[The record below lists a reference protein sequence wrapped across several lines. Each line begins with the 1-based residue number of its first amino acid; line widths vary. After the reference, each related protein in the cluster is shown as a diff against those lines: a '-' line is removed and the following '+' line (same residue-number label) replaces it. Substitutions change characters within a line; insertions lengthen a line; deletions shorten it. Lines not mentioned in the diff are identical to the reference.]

1 MVRTPLLALLLLCV
15 SIPVLALESIR
26 ISVDKQ
32 ALQSGES
39 LLLTVLADD
48 RLPASAIELGPLFSK
63 FAVGEIRFNE
73 TSYSGKRYTEWQIPL
88 LPRTQGEITIPSI
101 LVSGVATSPLS
112 IRVAESSLHQSKRRP
127 LLEASLNTEQL
138 YAKQA
143 AIYTLKL
150 RLPSGVQIDSLS
162 PPQLE
167 KGNLRQLGDDKMLN
181 ETINGR
187 RVKSLLRYYAIY
199 SDEPGQK
206 IIKGPLLQG
215 ILQERGVSKPFLEQ
229 APDLTLNILAT
240 PVDAHYL
247 PSKEVRLEETIE
259 PDAPPYKSGEPI
271 IRQIR
276 LYARGILKEQLP
288 DIPLPKQTGLRSY
301 DDGTSV
307 QERVENGEVYVE
319 KSVRQA
325 LIPQKPGTLQLPA
338 IAIPWWNASTYTLTQ
353 AKLSGHSL
361 QISATTDQDNPRED
375 LASGTQNS
383 SHTLPWILFGV
394 ALFFITG
401 LSLWLWRLRH
411 KFLRRRTFRFIDD
424 RLSWRR
430 LNKALRSNDATEVHR
445 ALLHWAQQRWPELA
459 PSCIEALPCYAELGF
474 ELDRLLAACYRDE
487 VTEPWRAKPLR
498 HALRQWRE
506 AQRKSPQCDNPHGLL

>member
-15 SIPVLALESIR
+15 SIPALALETIR
-26 ISVDKQ
+26 VSVDKQ
-32 ALQSGES
+32 TLPSGES

-48 RLPASAIELGPLFSK
+48 RLPASAIDLGPLFRK

-73 TSYSGKRYTEWQIPL
+73 SSDSGKRYSEWQIPL
-88 LPRTQGEITIPSI
+88 LPRTDGEITIPSI

-112 IRVAESSLHQSKRRP
+112 IRVTSSSLHQPKRRP
-127 LLEASLNTEQL
+127 LLEVSLNAEQL

-143 AIYTLKL
+143 AVYTLKL

-167 KGNLRQLGDDKMLN
+167 KGNLRQLGDDKVLN
-181 ETINGR
+181 ETISGR
-187 RVKSLLRYYAIY
+187 KVKSLLRYYAIN
-199 SDEPGQK
+199 SDEPGPK
-206 IIKGPLLQG
+206 TIKGPLLQG
-215 ILQERGVSKPFLEQ
+215 LLQERGVTKPFLEQ

-259 PDAPPYKSGEPI
+259 PDAPPYKIGEPI

-276 LYARGILKEQLP
+276 LYARGIMKEQLP

-301 DDGTSV
+301 DDGSSV

-319 KSVRQA
+319 KTIRQA
-325 LIPQKPGTLQLPA
+325 LIPQKPGTLPLPA

-353 AKLSGHSL
+353 AKISGHSL
-361 QISATTDQDNPRED
+361 QVLATLNRDNPEEE
-375 LASGTQNS
+375 LVSGMQSS
-383 SHTLPWILFGV
+383 SHTLQWILFGV
-394 ALFFITG
+394 ALLFITG
-401 LSLWLWRLRH
+401 LSIWLWRLRH
-411 KFLRRRTFRFIDD
+411 RLVRPRTFRFIDD

-430 LNKALRSNDATEVHR
+430 LNKALRSNDATAVHK

-459 PSCIEALPCYAELGF
+459 PSCIEALPCYTELGS
-474 ELDRLLAACYRDE
+474 ELDLLLAACYSDE
-487 VTEPWRAKPLR
+487 LTTPWNAKPLR
-498 HALRQWRE
+498 RALRQWRE
-506 AQRKSPQCDNPHGLL
+506 AQIQSQQGDNPHGLL